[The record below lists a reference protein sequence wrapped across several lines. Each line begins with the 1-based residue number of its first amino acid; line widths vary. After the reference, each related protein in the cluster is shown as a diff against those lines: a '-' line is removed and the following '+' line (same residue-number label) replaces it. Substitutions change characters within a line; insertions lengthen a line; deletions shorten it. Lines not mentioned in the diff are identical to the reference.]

1 MTFDDWW
8 ADYGPD
14 YDEITARDAW
24 RAACTAAAGMV
35 AETAFAR
42 KMSLLFCRWIL
53 QMISSGGR
61 MRRTNKVKPLNLF
74 FSTGL
79 ERLYGQYQLAAQG

>member
-35 AETAFAR
+35 AETAFGFDTDEVAAA
-42 KMSLLFCRWIL
+42 IL
-53 QMISSGGR
+53 ELR
-61 MRRTNKVKPLNLF
+61 ET
-74 FSTGL
+74 
-79 ERLYGQYQLAAQG
+79 A